1 MRPFARLIVRATT
14 LLALAFLLVAAPRAG
29 AVEGGSADTDL
40 DDDDG
45 LSMPSGKVEDPDQI
59 PPPDAQPRE
68 HDAIPF
74 PDAQPRA
81 HDEITP
87 PDAKLPE

>member
-1 MRPFARLIVRATT
+1 MRPLARFIVRAAA
-14 LLALAFLLVAAPRAG
+14 LLAVALMLAAAPRAL
-29 AVEGGSADTDL
+29 AVEGGNADSDL

-45 LSMPSGKVEDPDQI
+45 LSMPSGKVEDPDEI
-59 PPPDAQPRE
+59 PAPDAQPRE
-68 HDAIPF
+68 HDVIPF

-87 PDAKLPE
+87 PDAKLPD